1 MDTGTPYAGRRAH
14 WIRANET
21 ERSPHRWIVADT
33 EGKGVLN
40 GGIETQTLRCVDA
53 VRWRDDL
60 KTGLHEEWH
69 GSESAESF
77 WRWVDDYCRAG
88 HRTVLWFHN
97 ESYDLRTLAAF
108 DVLPKLGWQLEWCN
122 LSRDVSVTSFRSDHG
137 TLVIADTFTWLPK
150 PLADIGAMVGVAK
163 PRLPDA
169 ADTLDAW
176 HARCKADAAI
186 TQAAVLELLAFIRGH
201 HLGNWQPSGA
211 GMGYAGR
218 RHRFLNHKVLVHDD
232 APALAAERDAMHAG
246 RAEAWWHGKA
256 AGGPFTE
263 W

>member
-1 MDTGTPYAGRRAH
+1 
-14 WIRANET
+14 
-21 ERSPHRWIVADT
+21 
-33 EGKGVLN
+33 
-40 GGIETQTLRCVDA
+40 
-53 VRWRDDL
+53 
-60 KTGLHEEWH
+60 
-69 GSESAESF
+69 
-77 WRWVDDYCRAG
+77 
-88 HRTVLWFHN
+88 
-97 ESYDLRTLAAF
+97 
-108 DVLPKLGWQLEWCN
+108 
-122 LSRDVSVTSFRSDHG
+122 
-137 TLVIADTFTWLPK
+137 
-150 PLADIGAMVGVAK
+150 
-163 PRLPDA
+163 
-169 ADTLDAW
+169 DTLDAW

-263 W
+263 WDMHMAYTRIAAECDLPVKLLGHADNPP